1 VSTEDYRIVDD
12 SEGPA
17 TRTEPA
23 PEPPSRT
30 TTRSTRRPA
39 RGGAT
44 KGPRTASKARSRK
57 APSPP
62 ETRPAD
68 AVRGLLQI
76 PATAVVIVGQR
87 VGSVPL
93 VADGATI
100 LVHGPAFAE
109 AVEEIANHDPRV
121 MAMLEKLVA
130 FGPYG
135 MFVTVCVMMG
145 AQFRRNHDETNAAIL
160 EGFGAV
166 PPEKIIAQASLD
178 VPASAPSPNGQR
190 DSADV
195 APPAI

>member
-1 VSTEDYRIVDD
+1 MSTEDYRPVDD
-12 SEGPA
+12 PEGPA
-17 TRTEPA
+17 TRTEPP
-23 PEPPSRT
+23 PEPPPRT
-30 TTRSTRRPA
+30 TTRTTRRPA
-39 RGGAT
+39 RGTAT
-44 KGPRTASKARSRK
+44 KGPRTASKARTRK

-76 PATAVVIVGQR
+76 PATAVVMVGQR

-121 MAMLEKLVA
+121 MAILEKLVS

-135 MFVTVCVMMG
+135 MFVTVCVVAG

-178 VPASAPSPNGQR
+178 IPASAPSPNGQR

-195 APPAI
+195 TSPAN

>member
-1 VSTEDYRIVDD
+1 MTQDAHLIDD
-12 SEGPA
+12 GGTA
-17 TRTEPA
+17 R
-23 PEPPSRT
+23 PEPPPEPPPRT
-30 TTRSTRRPA
+30 TTRTTRRPA

-57 APSPP
+57 AASPP

-76 PATAVVIVGQR
+76 PATAVVKVGQR

-93 VADGATI
+93 VADGATV

-135 MFVTVCVMMG
+135 MFVTVCVIMG
-145 AQFRRNHDETNAAIL
+145 AQFRRNHDEANAAIL
-160 EGFGAV
+160 EGFGAI
-166 PPEKIIAQASLD
+166 PPDKIIAQAGLD
-178 VPASAPSPNGQR
+178 VPDVSPNGQ
-190 DSADV
+190 APANV
-195 APPAI
+195 ASPEN

>member
-1 VSTEDYRIVDD
+1 MTEDYRPVDD
-12 SEGPA
+12 DPEGPA
-17 TRTEPA
+17 VRTEP
-23 PEPPSRT
+23 PPPPPSRS

-44 KGPRTASKARSRK
+44 KGPKTASKARTRR
-57 APSPP
+57 PP
-62 ETRPAD
+62 PPAETRPAD

-76 PATAVVIVGQR
+76 PATAVVMVGQR

-93 VADGATI
+93 VADGATV

-121 MAMLEKLVA
+121 MAILEKLVA

-135 MFVTVCVMMG
+135 MFVTVCVIMG
-145 AQFRRNHDETNAAIL
+145 AQFRRNHDEENAAIL

-166 PPEKIIAQASLD
+166 SPQQIISQAGLD
-178 VPASAPSPNGQR
+178 VPSPPSPNGQA
-190 DSADV
+190 SPNV
-195 APPAI
+195 AAPAN